1 MRKICL
7 FVVVALAACVQ
18 GNDSPTAPSG
28 QPVAMDVVLG
38 QNDTASTG
46 TEIGI
51 AVHVL
56 GVGGASEANQLVNW
70 VVTQGSGSLFVAA
83 STSNSSGIASNRFTL
98 GAGDNTVEVRAI
110 DDNGDPI
117 TYAVIHAY
125 GTPAPRLVDWVEK
138 WNGVDT
144 TGSISAQMTPGVP
157 YDFGKHLTF
166 QIVDGTTRE
175 EIPGATAQI
184 AGILYDPLAPQGG
197 KSCTQAGTTLTCN
210 AAALDGSN
218 IYVIPAD
225 PGPGYQWIPY
235 RSSGPVRFVNSAVF
249 LADAAPP
256 PATTFTANF
265 TVLCNSKHTCSFDA
279 TSSTIPNG
287 VGTAGSYNWNF
298 GDGYQGTKAT
308 IIHDYG
314 TTKTVNVTLK
324 IYDSKLKSASVTKT
338 VITGP
343 IPVVFS
349 SDRGGNLDI
358 YSMNSDGT
366 SQTRLTTNA
375 ATDYQ
380 PSWSPDHSKIAFVSN
395 RGGVPNIYTMDAN
408 GANQTALTS
417 GSTNYVPEWSP
428 DGSKIVFIS
437 ERDGGG
443 ANAREV
449 YIMNANGTNQTRL
462 TSNTAPEGFPAWS
475 PDGTRIVFE
484 SARSGANFLY
494 VMNADGNGQ
503 TPLISSSASDY
514 QPAFSP
520 DGRKIAWVSDRDGN
534 LEVYVADA
542 DGGSEKRLTTNN
554 GADSKPSWSPDGSRI
569 IFTSDRGGTQDIYL
583 MKADGSGVTQLT
595 NNAAA
600 DSYGG
605 FPLHQ

>member
-1 MRKICL
+1 MRKTSL
-7 FVVVALAACVQ
+7 FVVAALAACSG
-18 GNDSPTAPSG
+18 GNDSPTAPTG
-28 QPVAMDVVLG
+28 TPVSMDVVLG
-38 QNDTASTG
+38 QNDTAYTG
-46 TEIGI
+46 TEIGL
-51 AVHVL
+51 AVHVI
-56 GVGGASEANQLVNW
+56 GVGGVSEANQLVNW
-70 VVTQGSGSLFVAA
+70 VVTQGDGSLFVVA

-98 GAGDNTVEVRAI
+98 GIGDNTVEVRAI
-110 DDNGDPI
+110 DENGDPL
-117 TYAVIHAY
+117 TYAVIHTF

-138 WNGVDT
+138 WDGVDT
-144 TGSISAQMTPGVP
+144 TGSIAALMTPGVP

-166 QIVDGTTRE
+166 QIVDGTTRA

-184 AGILYDPLAPQGG
+184 NGILYDPLSTSSEAL
-197 KSCTQAGTTLTCN
+197 CTQSGTTLTCN

-249 LADAAPP
+249 QAEAAPP
-256 PATTFTANF
+256 PVTTFAANF

-298 GDGYQGTKAT
+298 GDGYQGTRAT
-308 IIHDYG
+308 VIHDYG

-349 SDRGGNLDI
+349 SDRGANLDI

-366 SQTRLTTNA
+366 SQTRLTTSA

-380 PSWSPDHSKIAFVSN
+380 PAWSPDHSKIAFVSN
-395 RGGVPNIYTMDAN
+395 RDGVPSIYTMDAS
-408 GANQTALTS
+408 GANQTRLTTV
-417 GSTNYVPEWSP
+417 GTNYVPEWSP

-449 YIMNANGTNQTRL
+449 YVMNANGSSQTRL
-462 TSNTAPEGFPAWS
+462 TNNTAPEGFPAWS
-475 PDGTRIVFE
+475 PDGARIVFE
-484 SARSGANFLY
+484 SARSGQNFLY
-494 VMNADGNGQ
+494 VMNADGSAQ
-503 TPLISSSASDY
+503 TPLLSSSAGDY
-514 QPAFSP
+514 QPAYSP

-534 LEVYVADA
+534 LEVYVANA
-542 DGGSEKRLTTNN
+542 DGGSEKRLTNNN
-554 GADSKPSWSPDGSRI
+554 GADSKPGWSPDGSRI
-569 IFTSDRGGTQDIYL
+569 IFTSDRGGSQDIYL
-583 MKADGSGVTQLT
+583 MNADGTGVTQLT
-595 NNAAA
+595 SNAAA

-605 FPLHQ
+605 FPLKQ